1 MKTLRDVE
9 DELFRAEEKV
19 KELKKTIAA
28 KQAATPLQ
36 KFADYL
42 HGKFCS
48 SNHTDACSWS
58 YEGDDWEQG
67 THIVWLKKADEVLKE
82 SRKIP

>member
-1 MKTLRDVE
+1 M
-9 DELFRAEEKV
+9 KV

-36 KFADYL
+36 KFAEYL

-48 SNHTDACSWS
+48 WNHTDGCCWA
-58 YEGDDWEQG
+58 YEGDDWDQYS
-67 THIVWLKKADEVLKE
+67 HVDWLKKADEVLRE
-82 SRKIP
+82 SRKIL